1 MIYPN
6 AAWNQQCFEM
16 LWASAATEV
25 SRALPLKTKS
35 WHCWRSSP
43 ESFNPTWPICGK
55 ISTRQLSAAVV
66 RCMSVNNCK
75 TLAPDTARKQWH
87 KRDFVEG
94 LAVLHARQDILTS
107 ATAKPAK
114 VSDERWHW
122 AACREVQNLGTSWLL
137 TVKTG
142 ACNAFCGNACTSSL
156 GNSTPV
162 VQNAKSQPESC
173 GSYRHP
179 RQEKGIGMA
188 SVKKLDVSFSNFSN
202 AVKWKASNCLWHE
215 RLWVSLHWALLE
227 APIGL
232 SSLGINRNSAM
243 HEADTKLAIRAS
255 AAAIVSHRT
264 KPRWKTKNKHSSD
277 WRGICWR
284 VFWGISKHEDRFWI
298 QEIWSPSLSSAL
310 CRLFKTC
317 LGGLFEYCVPPCLLW
332 LLQWSEFPAAEI
344 PNKQSGSQGKDVEG
358 SQAHLKVQLYI
369 LVRLLQLHCLQNR
382 MKMNE
387 KEILEYEVFA
397 MQIASWSFEDF
408 LSTHSLK
415 EQVTESARVSS
426 VCGRGDGDAVG
437 RRAICQTS
445 GNVMDAP
452 CRQQGTARA
461 LTSSKTVGTKTY
473 PGGEPK

>member
-6 AAWNQQCFEM
+6 AAWNQKCFEM

-162 VQNAKSQPESC
+162 VQNAKSQPEPC

-188 SVKKLDVSFSNFSN
+188 SVKKLDVSFSN

-215 RLWVSLHWALLE
+215 RLWVSLHWTLLE

-264 KPRWKTKNKHSSD
+264 KPIWKTKNKRSSD

-317 LGGLFEYCVPPCLLW
+317 LGGLFEYCVPPCHLW
-332 LLQWSEFPAAEI
+332 LLQWSDSLLPKYRTSKAVVRAKTLKAARLTSKY
-344 PNKQSGSQGKDVEG
+344 N
-358 SQAHLKVQLYI
+358 YI
-369 LVRLLQLHCLQNR
+369 LVRLLQLHCLQKR

-387 KEILEYEVFA
+387 KEVLEYKVFA

-415 EQVTESARVSS
+415 EQVTESVRVSS

-437 RRAICQTS
+437 RR
-445 GNVMDAP
+445 GNLSNFRERHGCSMHK
-452 CRQQGTARA
+452 TARD
-461 LTSSKTVGTKTY
+461 SKGSDKQQNRS
-473 PGGEPK
+473 GGEPK

>member
-1 MIYPN
+1 
-6 AAWNQQCFEM
+6 
-16 LWASAATEV
+16 
-25 SRALPLKTKS
+25 
-35 WHCWRSSP
+35 
-43 ESFNPTWPICGK
+43 
-55 ISTRQLSAAVV
+55 
-66 RCMSVNNCK
+66 MSVNNCK

-142 ACNAFCGNACTSSL
+142 ACNVFCGNACTSSL

-215 RLWVSLHWALLE
+215 RLWVSLHWTLLE

-344 PNKQSGSQGKDVEG
+344 PNKQSGSQGKGVEG
-358 SQAHLKVQLYI
+358 SQAHLKVQLYHTCETFTAALPSKTNENEWKRGLRI
-369 LVRLLQLHCLQNR
+369 RSFCNANCQLIIWGLSIQAQSQGASHRKCACVISVWERRRRCSGTEGQFVKLQGTSWMLHAQDS
-382 MKMNE
+382 K
-387 KEILEYEVFA
+387 
-397 MQIASWSFEDF
+397 
-408 LSTHSLK
+408 
-415 EQVTESARVSS
+415 
-426 VCGRGDGDAVG
+426 G
-437 RRAICQTS
+437 
-445 GNVMDAP
+445 
-452 CRQQGTARA
+452 QQGLWQAA
-461 LTSSKTVGTKTY
+461 KPLVQKPIPVGN
-473 PGGEPK
+473 PSRM